1 MKKIFL
7 IILFVSSSLALFGQT
22 AKYFDAPF
30 GGGGGYSPG
39 WIIPDTNPLNQQL
52 KTLGIPE
59 LSTSGFYTS
68 GGAGFIYIG
77 FVKNLRVGGMGFGG
91 TNSESVSLP
100 SENREVVYS
109 MGGGGLTLE
118 YTLPFIK
125 DLGVSLGAIIG
136 GGAIS
141 VELYRNNGQF
151 SWANIWDEIGNGQSN
166 NVSRTL
172 INNYWIFSP
181 TLNIDIPVYRF
192 VLFRIGAGYQLTFGG
207 DWEADNGQPLSNVPS
222 DLNGNNFFIQSGI
235 FVGFFSF

>member
-39 WIIPDTNPLNQQL
+39 WIIPDTHPLNQQL